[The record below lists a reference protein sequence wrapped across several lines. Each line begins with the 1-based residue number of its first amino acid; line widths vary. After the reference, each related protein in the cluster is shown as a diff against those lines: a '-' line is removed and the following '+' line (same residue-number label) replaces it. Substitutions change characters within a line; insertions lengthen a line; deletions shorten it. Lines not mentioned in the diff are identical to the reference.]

1 VPAAL
6 VERAGMALA
15 EAGRLGSNRIEADAA
30 VVAAAATAAGWFDG
44 RGYADR
50 TPGT

>member
-1 VPAAL
+1 
-6 VERAGMALA
+6 MALG

-44 RGYADR
+44 PRRAGKTDV
-50 TPGT
+50 G